1 MGLDSAARPQRSGAR
16 CPSRGPDVCSLRRAE
31 LGEVLGLADDLLEV
45 GEDKVLG
52 VALQLGRTAC
62 RLCILVEVDA
72 VVASDALADVV
83 AAAATELLHTP
94 ALGGASPPTPSR
106 SYSQKACLARHAARP
121 TLRAP
126 RPPEI
131 DPG

>member
-1 MGLDSAARPQRSGAR
+1 MLQHLVHGSLPRDEQPVAGDKRPE
-16 CPSRGPDVCSLRRAE
+16 LTLAE

-83 AAAATELLHTP
+83 AAAATELFNLEVAGQP
-94 ALGGASPPTPSR
+94 EEALNILGRQVHCKNKTR
-106 SYSQKACLARHAARP
+106 N
-121 TLRAP
+121 
-126 RPPEI
+126 E
-131 DPG
+131 